1 MPFTYIKIARVA
13 NVSKI
18 EKVPRSQQSKVS
30 KGSKDTLGQKVYS
43 GTGSSHELFS
53 RSSSTLKKVHLVY
66 FPVDS
71 VEQKV

>member
-1 MPFTYIKIARVA
+1 MTK
-13 NVSKI
+13 VS
-18 EKVPRSQQSKVS
+18 ELQSAKVPNVQRVPKV
-30 KGSKDTLGQKVYS
+30 KKVYS